1 MVQNGKI
8 MSYQIVQILT
18 FQWDL
23 NHVFPYLSEDRLPGL
38 KRLIVQMYLWV
49 FGETVI
55 MGLHLF
61 GCPIDIAEERPN
73 LNKISPSPIEQ
84 APLLKVT

>member
-1 MVQNGKI
+1 
-8 MSYQIVQILT
+8 
-18 FQWDL
+18 
-23 NHVFPYLSEDRLPGL
+23 LPGL